1 MPLIHCLCVRQ
12 CCVGVPCPFLCAAW
26 ARDLFL
32 CLVVVDRRRRGVSGF
47 WCRRVCDC
55 CCGCFGGPSLCH
67 HSSTAADKWS
77 SAAAARPASS
87 RASQP
92 RVPEAT
98 DAQCLAWLIVLCVV
112 FASCITRRPAM
123 ALCSLHGCVL
133 EMMVTVRIVGACLCG
148 LSGGWDGRSLAGMR
162 TSRPLQMLA
171 LHQR

>member
-1 MPLIHCLCVRQ
+1 VTAVAVALGGLPCVTI
-12 CCVGVPCPFLCAAW
+12 P
-26 ARDLFL
+26 
-32 CLVVVDRRRRGVSGF
+32 
-47 WCRRVCDC
+47 
-55 CCGCFGGPSLCH
+55 
-67 HSSTAADKWS
+67 
-77 SAAAARPASS
+77 ARPLTSGRPRLQLALQVP